1 MKPLSLFRL
10 LLALLALAHPV
21 VSWALFGVGDV
32 VFDPENVAQ
41 TINVLKAAQQQIDQL
56 GSLLG
61 VSTQQ
66 FDQLL
71 GLSNAIGNA
80 AESSSY
86 ASSATPAQLQISLNS
101 IPGLENASLNAL
113 FNANGQLDIF
123 MGVPPAQWTQSV
135 QTPTDY
141 YRNILIN
148 PAIDRIG
155 GSVGMSNDEVAYTQ
169 WYAARSSEDQHN
181 LATRAAVDLSDLLA
195 NDWLQ
200 DTQQRRVNLQGLSSA
215 NSSAGTKATQAQTL
229 SDQQHAQAQLSG
241 NTNAIL
247 LESAAQNAN
256 ASEAAVRA
264 AHAQTQLLQDRNDTQ
279 RAQDILRSDFEP

>member
-1 MKPLSLFRL
+1 
-10 LLALLALAHPV
+10 
-21 VSWALFGVGDV
+21 
-32 VFDPENVAQ
+32 
-41 TINVLKAAQQQIDQL
+41 
-56 GSLLG
+56 
-61 VSTQQ
+61 
-66 FDQLL
+66 
-71 GLSNAIGNA
+71 
-80 AESSSY
+80 
-86 ASSATPAQLQISLNS
+86 
-101 IPGLENASLNAL
+101 
-113 FNANGQLDIF
+113 
-123 MGVPPAQWTQSV
+123 
-135 QTPTDY
+135 
-141 YRNILIN
+141 
-148 PAIDRIG
+148 
-155 GSVGMSNDEVAYTQ
+155 MSNDEVAYTQ

-195 NDWLQ
+195 NGWLQ